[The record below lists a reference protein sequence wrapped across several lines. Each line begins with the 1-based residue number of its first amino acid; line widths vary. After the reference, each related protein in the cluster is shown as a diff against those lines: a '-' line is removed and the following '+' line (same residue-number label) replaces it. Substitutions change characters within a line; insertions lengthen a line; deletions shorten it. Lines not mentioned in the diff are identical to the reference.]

1 MKQRI
6 LTAVVIVPLFI
17 TLSTT
22 PAYGL
27 FGAILAGIQRA
38 QMIINQGVQIYKD
51 TMAKITFDGQLTEM
65 VNQAE
70 HLKEQALG
78 AVGQLTDPFTEMAS
92 VPATFIGVGL
102 SWKNDFTGVAG
113 ELASSVEQMGETGK
127 SFRESW
133 SQRLTN
139 ADTVT
144 ESDILSLYADYR
156 PEIGAKAA
164 NRFLAAREKSDKQL
178 VLSHTMSEVSK
189 NLIVAAKDAV
199 ESYKGLRDN
208 TNISNTALAQSQI
221 AGAVTQGNLTAAMT
235 QLMAFEQAKKAAED
249 YEREIARRQEL
260 AEWVQSQRTAEVDFN
275 ASQAGIAAR
284 RDSMREGLLYQI
296 H

>member
-6 LTAVVIVPLFI
+6 LTAVVILPLFI

-22 PAYGL
+22 PAYGI

-70 HLKEQALG
+70 HLKEQAMG

-92 VPATFIGVGL
+92 VPTTFIGVGL

-133 SQRLTN
+133 KQRLTD

-156 PEIGAKAA
+156 PEIAAKAA

-249 YEREIARRQEL
+249 YEREIGRRQEL
-260 AEWVQSQRTAEVDFN
+260 AEWLQSQRSAEVDFN

-296 H
+296 D